1 MLETRDLHKA
11 YQTGDAK
18 VEALRG
24 ITLKILPGEIVAI
37 TGPSG
42 CGKSTLL
49 HILGALDTPSS
60 GQAYIDGLPLH
71 SMNDD
76 ALTSLR
82 QLKIGFV
89 FQFFHL
95 LPTLTVEENV
105 LLPLLLS
112 GRADALGKSRARELL
127 EAVGLSNRSHHRPHQ
142 LSGGQ
147 LQRAA
152 LARALVHRPSVL
164 LADEPTGNLDSA
176 SSAAVVDLITILAR
190 REKTTVV
197 LVTHSEEVANG
208 KKPPSFSSPT
218 ARRWPRPLTDGSA
231 SSTVASS
238 PDPLNWSPSL
248 RVFLAHGGRDFLA
261 HKTLTLL
268 NIAALAVG
276 VGAIVAIQT
285 VNETALRSFH
295 ASLDLVAGRPDFT
308 VEGQGFRIPETLL
321 PIVRADPAVREAT
334 PVLQV
339 VASLP
344 AHPGEFL
351 HL

>member
-76 ALTSLR
+76 ALTGLR

-112 GRADALGKSRARELL
+112 GRADALGKSRVRDLL
-127 EAVGLSNRSHHRPHQ
+127 ETVGLADRTHHRPHQ

-164 LADEPTGNLDSA
+164 LADEPTGNLDSS
-176 SSAAVVDLITILAR
+176 SSAAVIDLLTSLSR
-190 REKTTVV
+190 KEKTTVI
-197 LVTHSEEVANG
+197 LVTLSEEVA
-208 KKPPSFSSPT
+208 K
-218 ARRWPRPLTDGSA
+218 AADRRIRLVDG
-231 SSTVASS
+231 
-238 PDPLNWSPSL
+238 
-248 RVFLAHGGRDFLA
+248 
-261 HKTLTLL
+261 
-268 NIAALAVG
+268 
-276 VGAIVAIQT
+276 
-285 VNETALRSFH
+285 
-295 ASLDLVAGRPDFT
+295 
-308 VEGQGFRIPETLL
+308 RIH
-321 PIVRADPAVREAT
+321 
-334 PVLQV
+334 
-339 VASLP
+339 S
-344 AHPGEFL
+344 
-351 HL
+351 